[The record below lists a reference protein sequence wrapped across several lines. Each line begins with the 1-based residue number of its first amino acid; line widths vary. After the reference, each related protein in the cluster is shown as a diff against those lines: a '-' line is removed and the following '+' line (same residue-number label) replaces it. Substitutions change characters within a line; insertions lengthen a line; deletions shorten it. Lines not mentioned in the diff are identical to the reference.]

1 MLMTLLNL
9 AARLPRIVPAT
20 GSWSG
25 VHQFFAHHGVW
36 AVGVRLL
43 RKLSIRAK
51 LVIVLLILMAPVVPM
66 TVLLVQDQGAIVRQS
81 SDRLA
86 AVRLA
91 GAADGVRVALTDELS
106 TIESGQTPESAALAS
121 VVQELESAFNA
132 DHAHRL
138 GLQQV
143 WERERAVIAA
153 AQQGADRSL
162 ERRAELNELA
172 VLAVG
177 RLRQAA
183 AEASGAALVRDP
195 AQHGHSM
202 LALFDLPHLANSL
215 RASYL
220 GLKATAS
227 DPALI
232 PTVAMR
238 QQGTVNAAIRYA
250 RVEQALQD
258 VVKQYESIGRPDA
271 LAEAAFPATR
281 AFMDLLRA
289 EAIRVEGTLDYPTI
303 RASYHEA
310 RKEIRLARNS
320 EFEQVEQAL
329 QHELTQAEAVRR
341 WIFGALVASILLSQY
356 LLYCFFLVMRGGLRQ
371 LNQQM
376 NQMAQGDLSARLS
389 PLGGDEVAQMMR
401 AMTDSLVR
409 LSDLMATMRQGVASV
424 EQAAQQVALGNA
436 DMKSR
441 NHETSSG
448 LHVIVDAVTRYSN
461 QLEACGRQVETV
473 VETVQALR
481 LESARNR
488 KQMHRLRERMSAL
501 RGKSREIGEI
511 VTLIDTIAF
520 RTNVLA
526 LNASVEAS
534 KAGEAGRGFAVVAQ
548 EVRSLALRGAD
559 SARRIAEIVSRS
571 TEDIETS
578 GALADEAGKSMAEAD
593 ARVDQIHMAMDD
605 VAALTR
611 SGEKDSAEILA
622 QLTSIQ
628 GGTDQSLRLVEQL
641 ATASGALRQ
650 QSERLTHKVAQFR
663 LS

>member
-1 MLMTLLNL
+1 
-9 AARLPRIVPAT
+9 
-20 GSWSG
+20 
-25 VHQFFAHHGVW
+25 
-36 AVGVRLL
+36 
-43 RKLSIRAK
+43 
-51 LVIVLLILMAPVVPM
+51 
-66 TVLLVQDQGAIVRQS
+66 
-81 SDRLA
+81 
-86 AVRLA
+86 
-91 GAADGVRVALTDELS
+91 
-106 TIESGQTPESAALAS
+106 
-121 VVQELESAFNA
+121 
-132 DHAHRL
+132 
-138 GLQQV
+138 
-143 WERERAVIAA
+143 
-153 AQQGADRSL
+153 
-162 ERRAELNELA
+162 
-172 VLAVG
+172 
-177 RLRQAA
+177 
-183 AEASGAALVRDP
+183 
-195 AQHGHSM
+195 
-202 LALFDLPHLANSL
+202 
-215 RASYL
+215 
-220 GLKATAS
+220 
-227 DPALI
+227 
-232 PTVAMR
+232 
-238 QQGTVNAAIRYA
+238 
-250 RVEQALQD
+250 
-258 VVKQYESIGRPDA
+258 
-271 LAEAAFPATR
+271 
-281 AFMDLLRA
+281 MDLLRA
-289 EAIRVEGTLDYPTI
+289 EAIRVEGTPDYPKI

-310 RKEIRLARNS
+310 RQEIRLARNS

-424 EQAAQQVALGNA
+424 EQAAHQVALGNA
-436 DMKSR
+436 DLKSR
-441 NHETSSG
+441 NQETSSA
-448 LHVIVDAVTRYSN
+448 LHVIVDAVTRYST

-520 RTNVLA
+520 RTNILA

-548 EVRSLALRGAD
+548 EVRSLALRGAE
-559 SARRIAEIVSRS
+559 SARRIGEIVSRS

-593 ARVDQIHMAMDD
+593 ARVDQIHTAMDD

-628 GGTDQSLRLVEQL
+628 GGTDQSLLLVEQL
-641 ATASGALRQ
+641 ATASGGLRQ